1 MRNREIEDVPFEE
14 VSEIQKY
21 GSYFDEDSFWKKV
34 KKIAK
39 KVGATV
45 IRPVL
50 TLYYLLQDDQ
60 VPTQHKAYI
69 IGALGYFILPFDII
83 PEALFSIVGFSDD
96 VAVMTLVLKLV
107 HDSVTPEI
115 KRKVDQKIIELF
127 ADPR

>member
-1 MRNREIEDVPFEE
+1 MKEREIEDVPFEE

-21 GSYFDEDSFWKKV
+21 GSYFDEESFWKKV
-34 KKIAK
+34 KKVAR

-50 TLYYLLQDDQ
+50 TLYYLLQDEQ
-60 VPTQHKAYI
+60 VPVQQKAYI

-83 PEALFSIVGFSDD
+83 PEAIFSVVGFTDD
-96 VAVMTLVLKLV
+96 IAVMTFVLKMV
-107 HDSVTPEI
+107 KTSVTPEV

-127 ADPR
+127 SDPL